1 MTLCFVYPLV
11 DSSGAACW
19 AEGATR
25 LSSCQVRHT
34 HTNTHTLTLYE
45 PHVLISRFFCSGPRC
60 VALLDHE
67 GEEEDELTFSQ
78 GDVIGLLELIGQE
91 WGRGQ
96 IHGRIGKFP
105 LNFTEVVEPLPTSV
119 TELGETDKPALT
131 DTAMTENSGE
141 LKAAL
146 SSSLHLYASLLW
158 TTGFLFCKSKVA

>member
-1 MTLCFVYPLV
+1 MECAKPGTVGVRAGSLCV
-11 DSSGAACW
+11 C
-19 AEGATR
+19 
-25 LSSCQVRHT
+25 
-34 HTNTHTLTLYE
+34 
-45 PHVLISRFFCSGPRC
+45 
-60 VALLDHE
+60 LL
-67 GEEEDELTFSQ
+67 G
-78 GDVIGLLELIGQE
+78 IGLLELIGQE

-158 TTGFLFCKSKVA
+158 TTANKSFWGFFVL